1 MQSHSIKEA
10 IEKQYKI
17 FDKTADDPVFLTQES
32 KPSHVLLS
40 ADAYQQLLN
49 RLEEL
54 ENILLTEAANNDDNE
69 TKLVL
74 SERDSKHLI
83 SVMENPP
90 EPSEGLISLFD

>member
-1 MQSHSIKEA
+1 MQSYSIKEV
-10 IEKQYKI
+10 IEKQYEI
-17 FDKTADDPVFLTQES
+17 FDKTADGPVFLTQES
-32 KPSHVLLS
+32 KLSHVLLS
-40 ADAYQQLLN
+40 ANACQQLLN

-54 ENILLTEAANNDDNE
+54 EDILLTEAANNDNE

-74 SERDSKHLI
+74 SERDSKYFI